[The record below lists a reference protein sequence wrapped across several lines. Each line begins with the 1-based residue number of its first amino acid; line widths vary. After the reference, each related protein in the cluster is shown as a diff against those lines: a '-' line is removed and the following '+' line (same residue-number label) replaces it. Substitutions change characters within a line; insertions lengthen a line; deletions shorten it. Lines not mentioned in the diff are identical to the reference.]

1 MVTASRS
8 SRRSARFVAASVLL
22 AGAAALTLVSACSA
36 GQLAQTSEEVAAVPG
51 VNANAGPNGEIALR
65 DLLIAYNGP
74 QGYPQGG
81 DAPLVVRIF
90 NDLPQPVKLVR
101 VTAEDAARAVVLVGG
116 TPVTTAAPTA
126 AAASPSAAPSPGAT
140 PPGASPSPSPVAAAP
155 TPIAQAISVEIASSS
170 YQMLVPGQ
178 GGYLVLRGLTR
189 PLGPGSS
196 ALVTFT
202 FDDGSSVRVNVP
214 FGVPMEAV
222 PRASATVHAE
232 G

>member
-1 MVTASRS
+1 MTASRS
-8 SRRSARFVAASVLL
+8 SRRSARFVAASALL

-36 GQLAQTSEEVAAVPG
+36 GQLAQTSEMVPAVPG

-90 NDLPQPVKLVR
+90 NDLPTPVKLVR
-101 VTAEDAARAVVLVGG
+101 VTADDAARAVVLVGG
-116 TPVTTAAPTA
+116 APVVTATPAAPTA
-126 AAASPSAAPSPGAT
+126 PAT
-140 PPGASPSPSPVAAAP
+140 PSGASPSPSPAAAAP
-155 TPIAQAISVEIASSS
+155 TPIAQALSVEIASSS
-170 YQMLVPGQ
+170 YQLLVPGQ
-178 GGYLVLRGLTR
+178 GEYLVLRGLTR

-196 ALVTFT
+196 VLVTFT